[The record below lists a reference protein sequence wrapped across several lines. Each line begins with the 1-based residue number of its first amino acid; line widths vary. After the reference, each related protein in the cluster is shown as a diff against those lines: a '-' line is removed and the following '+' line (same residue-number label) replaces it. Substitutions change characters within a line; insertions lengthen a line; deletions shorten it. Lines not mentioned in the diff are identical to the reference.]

1 VETRTTRTTVTF
13 AHPFRLKG
21 VDGVHR
27 AGAYAVDTD
36 EDLIDG
42 LSFLSWRRVATM
54 IHLRSADGATEVHRL
69 DPAELDAALRR
80 DAEAASLAGAQPR

>member
-1 VETRTTRTTVTF
+1 VQTRTTRTTVTF

-21 VDGVHR
+21 VDGIHP
-27 AGAYAVDTD
+27 AGDYAVDTD

-54 IHLRSADGATEVHRL
+54 IFVRRSDGATEMHRL
-69 DPAELDAALRR
+69 DPGDLDAALRR
-80 DAEAASLAGAQPR
+80 DGEVPAPPGV